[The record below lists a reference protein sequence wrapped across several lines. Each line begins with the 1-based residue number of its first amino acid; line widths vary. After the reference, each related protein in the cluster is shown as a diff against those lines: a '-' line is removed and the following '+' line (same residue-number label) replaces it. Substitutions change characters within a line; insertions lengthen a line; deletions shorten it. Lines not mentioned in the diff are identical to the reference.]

1 MALTDRELETLPN
14 GKRVFLCDTVYLHEV
29 GKPWGD
35 PRFTEKDK
43 LDIHNKKGYVIGRP
57 SAAMVD
63 WATASERANM
73 HVVCVPGMGIKVVN
87 DIYIYPLGMK
97 HLK

>member
-1 MALTDRELETLPN
+1 MALITRELETLPN
-14 GKRVFLCDTVYLHEV
+14 GKRVFLCDTVYLHNIGNPISHEV
-29 GKPWGD
+29 M
-35 PRFTEKDK
+35 TEKDR

-63 WATASERANM
+63 WATADERANM

-87 DIYIYPLGMK
+87 DIYIYPLGFK
-97 HLK
+97 

>member
-1 MALTDRELETLPN
+1 MALTYRELETLPN
-14 GKRVFLCDTVYLHEV
+14 GKRVFLCDTVYLQEV

-35 PRFTEKDK
+35 PIFTEKDK

-87 DIYIYPLGMK
+87 DIYIYPLGFK
-97 HLK
+97 

>member
-1 MALTDRELETLPN
+1 MALTDRELNTLPC
-14 GKRVFLCDTVYLHEV
+14 GQLVFLCDTVYLQEV

-43 LDIHNKKGYVIGRP
+43 LDIHNKKGFIIGRP
-57 SAAMVD
+57 SAAMVE
-63 WATASERANM
+63 WAPASERANM
-73 HVVCVPGMGIKVVN
+73 HVVCVPDMGIKIVN
-87 DIYIYPLGMK
+87 DIYIYPLGMN

>member
-1 MALTDRELETLPN
+1 MALTYRELETLPN

-87 DIYIYPLGMK
+87 DIYIYPLGFK
-97 HLK
+97 

>member
-1 MALTDRELETLPN
+1 MALITSELDTLPN
-14 GKRVFLCDTVYLHEV
+14 GKRVFLCDTVYLHNIGNPMTHEV
-29 GKPWGD
+29 M
-35 PRFTEKDK
+35 TKDQR

-57 SAAMVD
+57 SAAMVA

-87 DIYIYPLGMK
+87 DIYIYPMGFK
-97 HLK
+97 